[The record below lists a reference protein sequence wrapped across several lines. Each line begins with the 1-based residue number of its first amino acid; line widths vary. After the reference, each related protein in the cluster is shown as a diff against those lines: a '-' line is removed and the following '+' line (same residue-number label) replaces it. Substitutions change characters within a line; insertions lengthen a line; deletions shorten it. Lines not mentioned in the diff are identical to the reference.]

1 MPSFL
6 KKKILHPQNNQEKK
20 RNANKPLIEVQFQK
34 TKAQDISSAHAS
46 AWIVRKTKTMMM
58 TVVDMSFCTS
68 TTRATYL
75 LLEGEDVGDAAV
87 DGVAE
92 ARLGLVADGD
102 DGVQA
107 LVGRDLE
114 QQLGHVAGAEH
125 LVHRR
130 EVRRALLRVEVGRE
144 DAAAHALA
152 PEELARAAGPA
163 AAAASPAAAA
173 ARPPAAA
180 AAKRAGAASR
190 AHCPQVPCPRGPF
203 IYLPAPP
210 ACLLH
215 WPGVGSGLL
224 VIGIKQW
231 RGQARQREK
240 ESQRGDR
247 GGRIGEGLAI

>member
-1 MPSFL
+1 
-6 KKKILHPQNNQEKK
+6 
-20 RNANKPLIEVQFQK
+20 
-34 TKAQDISSAHAS
+34 
-46 AWIVRKTKTMMM
+46 MMT
-58 TVVDMSFCTS
+58 TVVDMSFCTT

-144 DAAAHALA
+144 DAPAHALA
-152 PEELARAAGPA
+152 PQELASPAWPFASAAATTDDSCSCPCA
-163 AAAASPAAAA
+163 AAAAGSTSAASSR
-173 ARPPAAA
+173 ARPSH
-180 AAKRAGAASR
+180 RR
-190 AHCPQVPCPRGPF
+190 AHG
-203 IYLPAPP
+203 A
-210 ACLLH
+210 
-215 WPGVGSGLL
+215 WPGPGASYAPDQPG
-224 VIGIKQW
+224 
-231 RGQARQREK
+231 RAQAC
-240 ESQRGDR
+240 
-247 GGRIGEGLAI
+247 

>member
-1 MPSFL
+1 M
-6 KKKILHPQNNQEKK
+6 
-20 RNANKPLIEVQFQK
+20 
-34 TKAQDISSAHAS
+34 
-46 AWIVRKTKTMMM
+46 
-58 TVVDMSFCTS
+58 
-68 TTRATYL
+68 
-75 LLEGEDVGDAAV
+75 GDAAV

-102 DGVQA
+102 DGIEA
-107 LVGRDLE
+107 LVRRDLE
-114 QQLGHVAGAEH
+114 QQLGDVAGAEH

-180 AAKRAGAASR
+180 AKRAGAASR

-231 RGQARQREK
+231 RGQARHRE
-240 ESQRGDR
+240 RGEEEY
-247 GGRIGEGLAI
+247 GGGLGNIEA